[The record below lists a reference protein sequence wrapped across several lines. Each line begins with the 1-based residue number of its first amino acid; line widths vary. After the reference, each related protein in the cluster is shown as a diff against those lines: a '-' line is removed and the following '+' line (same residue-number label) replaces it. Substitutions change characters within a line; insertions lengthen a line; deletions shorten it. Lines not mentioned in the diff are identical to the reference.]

1 AMVIAM
7 EIARSF
13 MTVTFETLQQV
24 FPAGLAW
31 IAGSPAPPRVAGFI
45 PHSQSSA
52 NAGGERGRS
61 RSDRI
66 CGFQNFCR

>member
-1 AMVIAM
+1 MGATETVTGCKVQTARPEAVVLANLAIAMVIAM

-31 IAGSPAPPRVAGFI
+31 IAGSPAPPRVAG
-45 PHSQSSA
+45 
-52 NAGGERGRS
+52 
-61 RSDRI
+61 
-66 CGFQNFCR
+66 